1 MPTHPVALSEFGSGL
16 PALLLA
22 NGALDDLLV
31 LIVVGLELTRGV
43 YLQVPIRSRAR
54 VAEGVVD
61 PPRLEDERA
70 GRGEH
75 DLPSYVEGQ
84 LALQH
89 EGALVL
95 AGVGVRRDHLARRE
109 THLDDGKGAAQ
120 ALGRYLVGYVQDGEV
135 GAFSRADEDLFVG
148 RHGVLPSSS
157 GT

>member
-1 MPTHPVALSEFGSGL
+1 MPDNPVALSEFDAGL

-22 NGALDDLLV
+22 HLALYYPLV
-31 LIVVGLELTRGV
+31 LVVVVLKLAGGV
-43 YLQVPIRSRAR
+43 YLQVPVGLGAR

-61 PPRLEDERA
+61 TPRLEDERA
-70 GRGEH
+70 GLGED
-75 DLPSYVEGQ
+75 DLPSYVEGK

-109 THLDDGKGAAQ
+109 AHLYDGKGAAQ
-120 ALGRYLVGYVQDGEV
+120 ALSRNLVGYVQDGQV
-135 GAFSRADEDLFVG
+135 GAFLRADKDLLVG

>member
-54 VAEGVVD
+54 GAEGVVD

-84 LALQH
+84 LPLQH

-109 THLDDGKGAAQ
+109 THLDDRKGAAE
-120 ALGRYLVGYVQDGEV
+120 ALGRHLVGYVQDGEV
-135 GAFSRADEDLFVG
+135 GAFSRADEDLLVG
-148 RHGVLPSSS
+148 RHGMLPSSS

>member
-1 MPTHPVALSEFGSGL
+1 MEFQSAG
-16 PALLLA
+16 
-22 NGALDDLLV
+22 DL
-31 LIVVGLELTRGV
+31 
-43 YLQVPIRSRAR
+43 RAH

-61 PPRLEDERA
+61 PSGLYDERA
-70 GRGEH
+70 DRGYH
-75 DLPSYVEGQ
+75 DLASYVEGQ

-135 GAFSRADEDLFVG
+135 GAFSQADEDLLVG